1 MKYWRS
7 AKFNDWNGIFYPAVQ
22 VADDSCVPVNRYTG
36 IVYYEREG
44 SNKWLMRFNVVQNI
58 NVFLQVI
65 KITCILSNHYNFF
78 SILKTITLMLFETR
92 WLGFHSWTQ
101 WMDALNWLLTKHR
114 SCLTLD
120 GKSCH
125 TKDLSWYLFFLLPLS
140 NSWRIFWFSWQ
151 RKMLICLVHTVLYLH
166 IVWWLFVQI

>member
-1 MKYWRS
+1 MNDTDYWMKYWRN
-7 AKFNDWNGIFYPAVQ
+7 AKCNDWNGIFYPAVQ
-22 VADDSCVPVNRYTG
+22 VPDDSCVPVNRYTG

-44 SNKWLMRFNVVQNI
+44 SNKWLMWFNVVQNI

-101 WMDALNWLLTKHR
+101 WMDAITNKTQELPYTGWKILPHKRPLLV
-114 SCLTLD
+114 
-120 GKSCH
+120 
-125 TKDLSWYLFFLLPLS
+125 
-140 NSWRIFWFSWQ
+140 I
-151 RKMLICLVHTVLYLH
+151 ICFTS
-166 IVWWLFVQI
+166 IK